1 MMNFGLDPNDIK
13 YIIVTHAHDDRYWGA
28 KALQDTYPKARV
40 AMSAADWDIVART
53 THLRS
58 SSRGRTWSSPM
69 ARRSR
74 SAT

>member
-40 AMSAADWDIVART
+40 AMSAADWDIVAKDNSPCAVQAAEG
-53 THLRS
+53 H
-58 SSRGRTWSSPM
+58 GRHRWPEDH
-69 ARRSR
+69 AR
-74 SAT
+74 